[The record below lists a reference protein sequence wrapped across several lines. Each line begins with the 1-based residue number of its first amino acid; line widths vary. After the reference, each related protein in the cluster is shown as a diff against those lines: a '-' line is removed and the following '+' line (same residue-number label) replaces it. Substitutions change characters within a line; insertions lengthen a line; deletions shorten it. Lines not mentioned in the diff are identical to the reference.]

1 MFEIPKLCVESIT
14 KRLKKAVVLD
24 IIAEKM
30 QNQCRT
36 VQNHHISLQKIHV
49 QTVKIREFC
58 IVLRF
63 FCNDTA
69 MFCILLHSICNIS
82 SIFDSLLPLVR
93 DIMARRSAPG
103 TFSRYGAG
111 SAICI
116 LFAEPLQNQCRT
128 RARLKLALAW
138 RPSELETNISP
149 LVRKYPAT

>member
-1 MFEIPKLCVESIT
+1 MFEIPKLCVENIT

-24 IIAEKM
+24 TIAEKM

-82 SIFDSLLPLVR
+82 SIFDSVLPLGR
-93 DIMARRSAPG
+93 DILARWSAPG
-103 TFSRYGAG
+103 TTWLGAA
-111 SAICI
+111 SARE
-116 LFAEPLQNQCRT
+116 EPYPNPKVFPRG
-128 RARLKLALAW
+128 RAAMG
-138 RPSELETNISP
+138 
-149 LVRKYPAT
+149 YF